1 MKYSF
6 PYYHQPAH
14 TQSSTLGTTS
24 FLLSTTQEVE
34 AETLVE
40 DCSTFS
46 LAWVC
51 VSICNFN
58 TPGIDH
64 KMPLPD
70 VPGKWPWS
78 WLPLPGQSAIPFA
91 EVREKRGGESSC
103 LAASARRRQFAL
115 DPPLPLPAL
124 PGLAW
129 RPRRGAAAQ
138 ETQWAHGAQAL
149 GQVSFP
155 CAGAQALAAHTF
167 PSASNPAMLPGDRKR
182 RKTTSLV
189 LGPLLSSSTSRSS
202 AKREDIPYTHTH
214 TLTTPSPTSCCSQA
228 IPGCLLARGG
238 MLVRRAPGARRA
250 GTSPGRLMGKERRK
264 NQKSLLAKTQKLG
277 TSWPKA
283 HERAAGSWPGT
294 PRPPSPT
301 RACPEPSCTPAAPV
315 PFSARRM
322 TRALLQRQLW
332 GFLSI

>member
-1 MKYSF
+1 MIRLSRF
-6 PYYHQPAH
+6 PRYLAWPGAPGVAQRPRKPSESMGRRPSVKSRSPVLGRRLWPH
-14 TQSSTLGTTS
+14 TPFHPPPTPPCYLGTEKEGKRPP
-24 FLLSTTQEVE
+24 LY
-34 AETLVE
+34 LVP
-40 DCSTFS
+40 SS
-46 LAWVC
+46 QALPA
-51 VSICNFN
+51 
-58 TPGIDH
+58 DH
-64 KMPLPD
+64 LR
-70 VPGKWPWS
+70 
-78 WLPLPGQSAIPFA
+78 
-91 EVREKRGGESSC
+91 REK
-103 LAASARRRQFAL
+103 
-115 DPPLPLPAL
+115 
-124 PGLAW
+124 
-129 RPRRGAAAQ
+129 
-138 ETQWAHGAQAL
+138 
-149 GQVSFP
+149 
-155 CAGAQALAAHTF
+155 TF
-167 PSASNPAMLPGDRKR
+167 P
-182 RKTTSLV
+182 
-189 LGPLLSSSTSRSS
+189 
-202 AKREDIPYTHTH
+202 THTH

-283 HERAAGSWPGT
+283 HERAGGSWPGT